1 MKVSID
7 GINLIK
13 KYEGC
18 RLTAYKCP
26 AGVWTIGYGHTK
38 NVKSGMKITQ
48 NKANELL
55 EDDLKRIGNTIIQL
69 VNVSMHQN
77 QFDALVSFTFNC
89 GSGAL
94 KRSTL
99 LKKLNNKDYDGAAN
113 EFTRWNKS
121 NGKVLNGLVKRR
133 ADEKALFLKSK
144 IKYLS
149 NKSYKGKSI
158 VEALQQINVDYSYS
172 YRKKLAL
179 VNNIKSYTG
188 TNTQNMRMLNLL
200 KNGKLIKG

>member
-48 NKANELL
+48 NQANALL

-89 GSGAL
+89 GSSAL

-99 LKKLNNKDYDGAAN
+99 LKKLNNKDYEGAAN
-113 EFTRWNKS
+113 EFIKWNKS

-133 ADEKALFLKSK
+133 EEEKALFLKSS

-149 NKSYKGKSI
+149 NNSYKGKSI
-158 VEALQQINVDYSYS
+158 VEALQQINVDSSYS

-179 VNNIKSYTG
+179 ANGINAYTG
-188 TNTQNMRMLNLL
+188 TPTQNVRMLNLL

>member
-69 VNVSMHQN
+69 VNVSLHQN

-113 EFTRWNKS
+113 EFIKWNKS

-133 ADEKALFLKSK
+133 EEEKSLFLKSS

-149 NKSYKGKSI
+149 NTSYKGKSI
-158 VEALQQINVDYSYS
+158 VEALQQINVDSSYS

-179 VNNIKSYTG
+179 ANGINAYTG
-188 TNTQNMRMLNLL
+188 THTQNVRMLNLL

>member
-1 MKVSID
+1 MKVSSN

-18 RLTAYKCP
+18 RLNAYKCP

-38 NVKSGMKITQ
+38 DVKKGMKITQ
-48 NKANELL
+48 NQANELL

-89 GSGAL
+89 GSSAL

-99 LKKLNNKDYDGAAN
+99 LKKLNNKDYEGAAN
-113 EFTRWNKS
+113 EFIKWNKS

-133 ADEKALFLKSK
+133 EEEKALFLKSS

-149 NKSYKGKSI
+149 NNSYKGKSI
-158 VEALQQINVDYSYS
+158 VEALQQINVDSSYS

-179 VNNIKSYTG
+179 ANGINAYTG
-188 TNTQNMRMLNLL
+188 TPTQNVRMLNLL

>member
-1 MKVSID
+1 MKVSSN

-18 RLTAYKCP
+18 RLNAYKCP

-38 NVKSGMKITQ
+38 DVKKGMKITQ

-89 GSGAL
+89 GSSAL

-99 LKKLNNKDYDGAAN
+99 LKKLNNKDYEGAAN
-113 EFTRWNKS
+113 EFIKWNKS

-133 ADEKALFLKSK
+133 EEEKALFLKSS

-149 NKSYKGKSI
+149 NTSYKGKSI
-158 VEALQQINVDYSYS
+158 VEALQQINVDSSYS

-179 VNNIKSYTG
+179 ANGINAYTG
-188 TNTQNMRMLNLL
+188 TPTQNVRMLNLL